1 MGRVKSKTTKNNHK
15 KRNIVVAVVVAVIL
29 AVVLLMAS
37 NPHPGYSQLEKE
49 LDQITLP
56 EGWSEVGPRT
66 GEKDYW
72 NMFCRDVTIDCPGL
86 ATVLR
91 IDEGNNN
98 VLKFFSESLARQG
111 YTQKLV
117 QYNCVD
123 DVSQE
128 CRVEL
133 VKKDKEVTLTY
144 KNIKEKPGYPRVYIQ
159 KSE

>member
-1 MGRVKSKTTKNNHK
+1 MGRVKSKTTKKNNK
-15 KRNIVVAVVVAVIL
+15 KRNVLIGVFVSVAFVVIFM
-29 AVVLLMAS
+29 MAL

-56 EGWSEVGPRT
+56 EGWTEVGPRT

-72 NMFCRDVTIDCPGL
+72 NMFCSDVSIDCPGL

-91 IDEGNNN
+91 IDEGNKNI
-98 VLKFFSESLARQG
+98 LKTFSESLVRQG
-111 YTQKLV
+111 YDQKLV
-117 QYNCVD
+117 QYNCID
-123 DVSQE
+123 DASQE

-133 VKKDKEVTLTY
+133 VKKDKEVVLTY
-144 KNIKEKPGYPRVYIQ
+144 KNNKEKPGYPRVYIQ